1 MNANEIIK
9 YCMGLSEREL
19 VKFAKENYKIVF
31 DYLRVKADEKKAR
44 VLINGCIVTC
54 VSVDGRFTQEEWDF
68 VKKVADGYATR
79 TYAETKSIIQ
89 EFYNDIDE
97 AGRVTSELTRYFP
110 QEVKDAQIKLCLAVA
125 SVDKNV
131 ERKEADLLNRIL
143 GVQQ

>member
-31 DYLRVKADEKKAR
+31 DYLKVKADEKKAR

-54 VSVDGRFTQEEWDF
+54 ISIDGRFTQEEWNF

-79 TYAETKSIIQ
+79 TYEETKAIIQ
-89 EFYNDIDE
+89 EFYDDKDE
-97 AGRVTSELTRYFP
+97 ASRVTSELPRYFTP
-110 QEVKDAQIKLCLAVA
+110 EVREAQIKLCLAVA

-131 ERKEADLLNRIL
+131 ERNEADLLNRIL